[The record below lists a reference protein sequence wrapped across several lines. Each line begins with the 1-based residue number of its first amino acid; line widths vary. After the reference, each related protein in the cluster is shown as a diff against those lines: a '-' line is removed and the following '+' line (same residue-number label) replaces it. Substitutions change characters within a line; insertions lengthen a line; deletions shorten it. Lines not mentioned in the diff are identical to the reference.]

1 VEKNLRDNKTTSL
14 TFRFCDIKK
23 KAVECN
29 SRASLP
35 YPAEKRYLYANVKN
49 CFVVEAMGGE
59 KRTLYIVVGAC
70 LFGKGFI
77 FQFISVCTL
86 SSGKLQA

>member
-1 VEKNLRDNKTTSL
+1 
-14 TFRFCDIKK
+14 
-23 KAVECN
+23 
-29 SRASLP
+29 
-35 YPAEKRYLYANVKN
+35 
-49 CFVVEAMGGE
+49 MGGE

-86 SSGKLQA
+86 SSGKLQAWREEESEMRERLFHSFRRVLCHFSLWKQTVKTIELNLRQQCNCSEH